1 MRPQLPFLLLALFAA
16 LSGSLFAQNVG
27 ISPNG
32 AEPHASAGLD
42 INYTDKGV
50 LIPRVALTG
59 TNASTP
65 ITNPETS
72 LLVYNTATAGTAPN
86 NVEPGFYFWA
96 GTAWSTLGGGSS
108 ITQGTSR
115 YVGETYQGG
124 VIFYVDHTGE
134 HGLICSMIDLTNGT
148 AWSNI
153 GSTLI
158 GATAQSDW
166 NGQGNSNAIVGQTG
180 HTNSAAKLAIDYE
193 NPDYGTGVFSDWF
206 LPSLE
211 QLNLLYRAKY
221 EVNKTIDTDGNSNT
235 TLLQRMTYWT
245 STEATNTY
253 ALFVRF
259 DQGTVGQSLKT
270 AANQVRAIRA
280 F

>member
-1 MRPQLPFLLLALFAA
+1 MRPLLSSILLAI
-16 LSGSLFAQNVG
+16 LSLGPMLLTAQNVG

-32 AEPHASAGLD
+32 LEPHASAALD

-50 LIPRVALTG
+50 LIPRVALTE
-59 TNASTP
+59 TNSASP
-65 ITNPETS
+65 VSNPETS

-86 NVEPGFYFWA
+86 NVVPGFYFWT
-96 GTAWSTLGGGSS
+96 GTAWSPLAGTADSSTGSERYLG
-108 ITQGTSR
+108 
-115 YVGETYQGG
+115 EPYQGG
-124 VIFYVDHTGE
+124 VIFYLDHTGE

-148 AWSNI
+148 PWSNVS
-153 GSTLI
+153 STLV
-158 GATAQSDW
+158 GASAQSDW
-166 NGQGNSNAIVGQTG
+166 NGLGNSTAITGQAG
-180 HTNSAAKLAIDYE
+180 HTSSAAKLCTDYA
-193 NPDYGTGVFSDWF
+193 NADYGTGVYDDWF

-211 QLNLLYRAKY
+211 QLNILYRAKY
-221 EVNKTIDTDGNSNT
+221 QVNKTIDTDGNSST

-270 AANQVRAIRA
+270 ASNQVRAIRS